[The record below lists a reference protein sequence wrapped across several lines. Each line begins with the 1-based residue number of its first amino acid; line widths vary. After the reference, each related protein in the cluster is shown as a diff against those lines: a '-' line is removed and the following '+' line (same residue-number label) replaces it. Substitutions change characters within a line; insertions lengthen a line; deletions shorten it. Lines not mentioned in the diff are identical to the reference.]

1 MAEDFDL
8 SSVSSSAKAIIL
20 TQNDGIPGCCQRI
33 GLMTDK
39 PFSNGREYVDSGFV
53 HDLTDTVRRT
63 IITTLQHVWPF
74 MNTDFPDNVLVVLSV
89 KNGAV
94 VHASCDP

>member
-20 TQNDGIPGCCQRI
+20 RQNDGIPGCCQRI
-33 GLMTDK
+33 GLITDK

-63 IITTLQHVWPF
+63 IIITTLQHMCGP
-74 MNTDFPDNVLVVLSV
+74 L
-89 KNGAV
+89 
-94 VHASCDP
+94 

>member
-20 TQNDGIPGCCQRI
+20 RQNDGIPGCCQRI
-33 GLMTDK
+33 GLITDK
-39 PFSNGREYVDSGFV
+39 PFSNGRAYVDSGFV

-63 IITTLQHVWPF
+63 IIITTLQHMCGP
-74 MNTDFPDNVLVVLSV
+74 L
-89 KNGAV
+89 
-94 VHASCDP
+94 

>member
-39 PFSNGREYVDSGFV
+39 SFSNGREYVDSGFV

-63 IITTLQHVWPF
+63 IITTLQHMCGPLRIPIFLTMFW
-74 MNTDFPDNVLVVLSV
+74 
-89 KNGAV
+89 
-94 VHASCDP
+94 